1 MTPTGWTVLGV
12 TAACAAVL
20 AATALMPRR
29 WRERAAWRE
38 ITRAN
43 PDLQRQFIKVWEED
57 LDRLAGEIGER
68 LRRLRDCDG
77 GDS

>member
-1 MTPTGWTVLGV
+1 MTAPPWTLP
-12 TAACAAVL
+12 AVL
-20 AATALMPRR
+20 IACGAAILAAAFLPRR

-77 GDS
+77 GES